1 MRARDIIA
9 ATLDHVDH
17 LAAAKTT
24 RASAS
29 VYRMARRAFV
39 RGDYASWFERQ
50 FGHGISDDRDGLAG
64 LLLAYGLAVHS
75 RFPYKRLAVPPQLSI
90 LAERWVDPAP
100 HPHPEFS
107 RYLIDEGRLKDF
119 AADRQGQALVS
130 PPSRDCQF
138 LGLYCAPDSGSVD
151 LTALSLDIGLG
162 RSTAVI
168 IAPLAVMSTVE
179 PWFGTAET
187 GTVLRRSFG
196 PGADLELLYYSN
208 W

>member
-24 RASAS
+24 RAPAA

-39 RGDYASWFERQ
+39 RLDYASWFERQ
-50 FGHGISDDRDGLAG
+50 FGHGISDDRDGLVG

-75 RFPYKRLAVPPQLSI
+75 RFPYKRLAVPSQMSI
-90 LAERWVDPAP
+90 LPERWVDPAP
-100 HPHPEFS
+100 HPNPEFS
-107 RYLIDEGRLKDF
+107 RYLIDQGRLEDF
-119 AADRQGQALVS
+119 SPDRQGQAPFT

-138 LGLYCAPDSGSVD
+138 LGLYCAPESGSPD
-151 LTALSLDIGLG
+151 LTALSLDIGSG
-162 RSTAVI
+162 RSTACI
-168 IAPLAVMSTVE
+168 IAPLAVMREVE
-179 PWFGTAET
+179 PWFGPAES
-187 GTVLRRSFG
+187 GTVLRRPFG